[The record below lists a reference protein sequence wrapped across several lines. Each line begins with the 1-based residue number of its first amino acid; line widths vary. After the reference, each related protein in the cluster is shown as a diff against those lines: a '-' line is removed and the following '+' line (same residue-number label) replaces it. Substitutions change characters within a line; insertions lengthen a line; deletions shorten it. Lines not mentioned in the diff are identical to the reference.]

1 MPRSHSAARLFVE
14 GLAVGGAAGVLIGLM
29 LAPDEGREV
38 RRRVAFLLD
47 RWTGQLGGLVDR
59 LGGEQAQNAARDDA
73 NAVVADAREQ
83 AARLLDEADALISEV
98 RQRRGTA
105 PGTTGEGR
113 G

>member
-14 GLAVGGAAGVLIGLM
+14 GLAVGGAAGVLLGLM

-59 LGGEQAQNAARDDA
+59 LGAQTASEARHDA
-73 NAVVADAREQ
+73 DAVVADAREQ

-98 RQRRGTA
+98 RQRRGGA
-105 PGTTGEGR
+105 PGGPGDGR

>member
-1 MPRSHSAARLFVE
+1 MGGAA
-14 GLAVGGAAGVLIGLM
+14 GLAVGLL

-59 LGGEQAQNAARDDA
+59 LGNEDGSSEARHDA
-73 NAVVADAREQ
+73 DAVVADAREQ

-98 RQRRGTA
+98 RQRRGGA
-105 PGTTGEGR
+105 SGSAGDGR

>member
-1 MPRSHSAARLFVE
+1 M
-14 GLAVGGAAGVLIGLM
+14 GGAAGLVIGLL

-47 RWTGQLGGLVDR
+47 RWTGQLGGLVER
-59 LGGEQAQNAARDDA
+59 LGGEDASEARHDA
-73 NAVVADAREQ
+73 DAVVADAREQ

-98 RQRRGTA
+98 RQRRGGA
-105 PGTTGEGR
+105 SGSAADSR